1 MSAISTPQDGSPP
14 VDDRP
19 VKTSSRQLRY
29 MAQSVLLE
37 EMGVSALAR
46 GVVVVISV
54 MVVAFIV
61 WASFMT
67 MQEVAVT
74 YGSVVPKSSVHA
86 VQHLEGGIIR
96 EVLVE
101 ERQMVEAGQPLARL
115 DPVQAEADLEQ
126 TRAREIALR
135 LRAERL
141 RAFAERREPNFNA
154 MTPPR
159 FGDLIADQED
169 ILRANQERWDT
180 QRQVILSEI
189 SQKEAEI
196 TASHEQELATLAQLS
211 LLREEEALRKR
222 MYESQLATKVDYF
235 AVRRQ
240 VAAMESELHRLEGQ
254 QNTAREA
261 LVELRDRLTD
271 LDSNQR
277 QDALNE
283 LGTVTAELAQ
293 VQEALARATD
303 RADRLTVISPVRG
316 FVQNLQ
322 ARNPGAIVPAG
333 GMLMEIVPVDD
344 ELLAETKVSTRDVGH
359 LRLGQEVSVKVST
372 FDFVRYGDVKGELR
386 SISAT
391 TYVDEK
397 SGESYYKAKIK
408 LNHPYVGHS
417 SNQLT
422 PGMTVQADIITGE
435 KTLMEYILKPIVIS
449 LNQAFRER

>member
-1 MSAISTPQDGSPP
+1 M
-14 VDDRP
+14 
-19 VKTSSRQLRY
+19 KTSSRQLRY
-29 MAQSVLLE
+29 MAHSVLLE
-37 EMGVSALAR
+37 EMGVSGLAR

-54 MVVAFIV
+54 LVVAFMV

-86 VQHLEGGIIR
+86 VQHLEGGIVH
-96 EVLVE
+96 EVLIE
-101 ERQMVEAGQPLARL
+101 ERQMVEAGQPLIYL
-115 DPVQAEADLEQ
+115 NPVQATADLDQ
-126 TRAREIALR
+126 TRAREIDLR

-141 RAFAERREPNFNA
+141 RAFAERRDPDFSA
-154 MTPPR
+154 IAPPR
-159 FGDLIADQED
+159 FAAAIADQEN
-169 ILRANQERWDT
+169 ILAANRARWDS

-189 SQKEAEI
+189 SQKKAEI
-196 TASHEQELATLAQLS
+196 AAAGDQQRATHAQLS

-222 MYESQLATKVDYF
+222 MYESQLATKVEFF

-254 QNTAREA
+254 RNTAREA
-261 LVELRDRLTD
+261 LVELDDRLND
-271 LDSNQR
+271 LDTNQR

-293 VQEALARATD
+293 VEEALARATD
-303 RADRLTVISPVRG
+303 RADRLTVVSPVRG

-322 ARNPGAIVPAG
+322 ARTAGAVVPAG
-333 GMLMEIVPVDD
+333 GLMMEIVPVDD
-344 ELLAETKVSTRDVGH
+344 ILLVETKVSTRDVGH

-372 FDFVRYGDVKGELR
+372 FDFVRYGDVKGTLH

-391 TYVDEK
+391 TYVDET
-397 SGESYYKAKIK
+397 SGESYYKAKIV
-408 LNHPYVGHS
+408 LETPYVGNNT
-417 SNQLT
+417 NQLT
-422 PGMTVQADIITGE
+422 PGMTVQADVITGQ
-435 KTLMEYILKPIVIS
+435 KTLMEYILKPIVVS

>member
-1 MSAISTPQDGSPP
+1 MSAISTPQGGNAPSNEG
-14 VDDRP
+14 P

-37 EMGVSALAR
+37 EMGVSAMAR
-46 GVVVVISV
+46 GVVVVISAL
-54 MVVAFIV
+54 VVAFLV

-74 YGSVVPKSSVHA
+74 YGAVVPKSPVHA

-96 EVLVE
+96 AVLVE
-101 ERQMVEAGQPLARL
+101 ERQMVEAGEPLTML

-126 TRAREIALR
+126 TRAREIGLR

-141 RAFAERREPNFNA
+141 RAFAERREPQFSSVA
-154 MTPPR
+154 PPR
-159 FGDLIADQED
+159 YAAMIADQED
-169 ILRANQERWDT
+169 ILRANRDRWDT
-180 QRQVILSEI
+180 QRQVLLAEI

-196 TASHEQELATLAQLS
+196 AASGDQQQATRTQLA

-222 MYESQLATKVDYF
+222 MFESQLATKVDYF

-240 VAAMESELHRLEGQ
+240 VAAMESELHRLQGQ
-254 QNTAREA
+254 RNTAQEA
-261 LVELRDRLTD
+261 LIELRDRLND
-271 LDSNQR
+271 LDSTQR

-283 LGTVTAELAQ
+283 LGTVTAELVQ
-293 VQEALARATD
+293 VEEATARAAD
-303 RADRLTVISPVRG
+303 RAQRLTVVAPVRG

-322 ARNPGAIVPAG
+322 ARNVGAVIPAG
-333 GMLMEIVPVDD
+333 GLLMEIVPVDD
-344 ELLAETKVSTRDVGH
+344 ELQIEAKISTRDVGH
-359 LRLGQEVSVKVST
+359 VRIGQTVSVKVST
-372 FDFVRYGDVKGELR
+372 FDFIRYGDVKGTLH
-386 SISAT
+386 SVSAT
-391 TYVDEK
+391 TYIDEQT
-397 SGESYYKAKIK
+397 GESYYKAKIN
-408 LNHPYVGHS
+408 LNKQYVGTDE
-417 SNQLT
+417 NILT